1 LGVEEPKG
9 GEIKE
14 KVKGDQA
21 KASPQAIKIQCIK
34 NLG

>member
-14 KVKGDQA
+14 KVEGTGLEQA
-21 KASPQAIKIQCIK
+21 SKQSIVKAFSA
-34 NLG
+34 